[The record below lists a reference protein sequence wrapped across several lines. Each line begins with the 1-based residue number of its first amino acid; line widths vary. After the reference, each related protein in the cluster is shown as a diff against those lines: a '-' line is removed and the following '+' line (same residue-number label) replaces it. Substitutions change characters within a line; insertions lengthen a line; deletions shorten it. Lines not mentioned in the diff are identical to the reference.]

1 MGEFRQNL
9 QGFRPPQPISETD
22 ICMEMT
28 KQSSELNSTLLE
40 EFSIADFSLE
50 TLLAHQPPEFLASCT
65 HNNLSSTVLAG
76 SLTAIPTANTVTVDE
91 EVFVESKKR
100 KAMEQSTSNYQ
111 STSPAVSTIEF
122 GGNNNIWKK
131 HRLGKAKKGKSNEKE
146 PEKAEEVIHVRARR
160 GQATDSHSL
169 AERVRREK
177 INEKMRCLQDLVPGC
192 HKTMGMAVMLDEII
206 NYVHSLQN
214 QVEFLSMELAAASS
228 SYDLNLE
235 MECIKKAQGTNSVV
249 VQQMEK
255 WARDRYREQNCFHS
269 TWPL

>member
-1 MGEFRQNL
+1 MGEFRLHL
-9 QGFRPPQPISETD
+9 QGFRPSQPISEMD
-22 ICMEMT
+22 ISVEMT

-40 EFSIADFSLE
+40 NFSIADFSLE
-50 TLLAHQPPEFLASCT
+50 TLLAHQLPEYPASCT
-65 HNNLSSTVLAG
+65 HDSLSTTVLAG
-76 SLTAIPTANTVTVDE
+76 SFTAIPTARTVTVDE
-91 EVFVESKKR
+91 DVFIESKKR

-111 STSPAVSTIEF
+111 SISPALSTTEI
-122 GGNNNIWKK
+122 GGNNSTRKK
-131 HRLGKAKKGKSNEKE
+131 NRLGRGKKGKSNEKQ

-228 SYDLNLE
+228 AYDLNLE
-235 MECIKKAQGTNSVV
+235 TECFKKAQGTNSHVA
-249 VQQMEK
+249 QQMEK
-255 WARDRYREQNCFHS
+255 WARDRYGEQNCFHS

>member
-1 MGEFRQNL
+1 MGEFRKHL
-9 QGFRPPQPISETD
+9 QGFRPYQPMSEVDIS
-22 ICMEMT
+22 MEMT
-28 KQSSELNSTLLE
+28 KQSSEMNSTLLE
-40 EFSIADFSLE
+40 NFSISDFSLE
-50 TLLAHQPPEFLASCT
+50 TLLARQLPELPASCT
-65 HNNLSSTVLAG
+65 HNDLSSNVLTS
-76 SLTAIPTANTVTVDE
+76 SLTAIPTAHTVTVDE
-91 EVFVESKKR
+91 DVFVESKKR

-111 STSPAVSTIEF
+111 NISPAVSTTEF
-122 GGNNNIWKK
+122 GGNTNIRKK
-131 HRLGKAKKGKSNEKE
+131 NRLGKGKKAKSNEKE

-192 HKTMGMAVMLDEII
+192 QKTMGMAVMLDEII

-228 SYDLNLE
+228 SYDLNLDT
-235 MECIKKAQGTNSVV
+235 ECIKKAQGTNSHVA
-249 VQQMEK
+249 QQMEK
-255 WARDRYREQNCFHS
+255 WARDRYGEQNCFHS

>member
-1 MGEFRQNL
+1 MGEFRQYL
-9 QGFRPPQPISETD
+9 QGFRPSQLMSEMDIS
-22 ICMEMT
+22 MEMT
-28 KQSSELNSTLLE
+28 KQSSELNSSLLE
-40 EFSIADFSLE
+40 NFSTADFSLE
-50 TLLAHQPPEFLASCT
+50 TLLAHQLPEFPASCT
-65 HNNLSSTVLAG
+65 YNNLSSTVPAG
-76 SLTAIPTANTVTVDE
+76 SLGAIPTAHTVTVDE
-91 EVFVESKKR
+91 DVFVESKKR
-100 KAMEQSTSNYQ
+100 KANEQSTSNCQ
-111 STSPAVSTIEF
+111 SISPAVSTTEF
-122 GGNNNIWKK
+122 GGDSNIRKK
-131 HRLGKAKKGKSNEKE
+131 NRLGKGKSNKKE

-228 SYDLNLE
+228 SYDLNLDT
-235 MECIKKAQGTNSVV
+235 ECIRKAQGTNSHVA
-249 VQQMEK
+249 QQMEK
-255 WARDRYREQNCFHS
+255 WARDRYGEQNCFHW